1 MLQTQRVVVHRL
13 IEANFSLDGGQLQF
27 SSILSG
33 NGLGTLVSVHVVR
46 GCAIRMNRCNESLG
60 DVIKF
65 SYPVFSFSIDSLY
78 SSRSS
83 NQFSIS
89 LYRTLSVPTAWW
101 TENYYKKK
109 VHLKSFQNPFLLC
122 PGSAQLAI
130 RTWSVIGTTIT
141 KFHFRFLLHRINSCF
156 CTLVPFFYQL
166 LLIEHDQN
174 SLKLKNLMKF

>member
-1 MLQTQRVVVHRL
+1 MIFDNTYCILNSMHTNNMAFVSCKCAVFLLHMLQTHKAVHRL

-83 NQFSIS
+83 NQFSFS
-89 LYRTLSVPTAWW
+89 LYRTVSVPA
-101 TENYYKKK
+101 Y
-109 VHLKSFQNPFLLC
+109 
-122 PGSAQLAI
+122 I
-130 RTWSVIGTTIT
+130 
-141 KFHFRFLLHRINSCF
+141 
-156 CTLVPFFYQL
+156 
-166 LLIEHDQN
+166 LI
-174 SLKLKNLMKF
+174 F